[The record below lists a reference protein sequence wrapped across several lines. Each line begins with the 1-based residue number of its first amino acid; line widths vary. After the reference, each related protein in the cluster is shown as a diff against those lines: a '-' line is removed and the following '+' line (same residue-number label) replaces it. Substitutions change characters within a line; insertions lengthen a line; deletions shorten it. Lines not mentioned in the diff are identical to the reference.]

1 MFRNLHPV
9 YLVDDEISVLESLQF
24 LLESYGYQLQAFSCG
39 RQFLEQAN
47 WQQAGCVVLDSRMPE
62 LCGQEV
68 QRQLNER
75 NSPLRII
82 YLTGHGDVPMAV
94 EALKEG
100 ACDFFQKP
108 VDGDALVRAIDQ
120 ALELS
125 AICAEQC
132 NARRK
137 IGSLTKRERDVAELV
152 LKGMKNQEMADE
164 LCVSL
169 RTIEVHRANLM
180 KKLEVNNMAALIRYM
195 GSYLPA

>member
-47 WQQAGCVVLDSRMPE
+47 WQQAGCVVLDSRMPD

-68 QRQLNER
+68 QRQLNAR

>member
-1 MFRNLHPV
+1 MFRNPHPV
-9 YLVDDEISVLESLQF
+9 YLVDDEINVLESLQF

-39 RQFLEQAN
+39 RQFLDQAN

-68 QRQLNER
+68 QRQLNEH

-108 VDGDALVRAIDQ
+108 VDGGALVRAIDQ
-120 ALELS
+120 ALEQS
-125 AICAEQC
+125 AIRAEQC
-132 NARRK
+132 NALRK
-137 IGSLTKRERDVAELV
+137 VGSLTKRERDVAELV

-195 GSYLPA
+195 GSYLSA

>member
-108 VDGDALVRAIDQ
+108 VDGDALVRAIEQ